1 MAPAAIV
8 SGLAGPH
15 SSVHGLPPWNSTTM
29 LSMTMK
35 PIMVT
40 SEAIT
45 ARTGA
50 TTTAL
55 ATFESTVCASDTGS
69 DFQHSTLRYSR
80 SPYTAPRPHKN
91 TTTPSTINDQ
101 DEHNR
106 RHRHSHL
113 ANPT

>member
-69 DFQHSTLRYSR
+69 DFQNSTLRSFR
-80 SPYTAPRPHKN
+80 DRKSVGRGKMV
-91 TTTPSTINDQ
+91 SVRVDIVGD
-101 DEHNR
+101 R
-106 RHRHSHL
+106 
-113 ANPT
+113 